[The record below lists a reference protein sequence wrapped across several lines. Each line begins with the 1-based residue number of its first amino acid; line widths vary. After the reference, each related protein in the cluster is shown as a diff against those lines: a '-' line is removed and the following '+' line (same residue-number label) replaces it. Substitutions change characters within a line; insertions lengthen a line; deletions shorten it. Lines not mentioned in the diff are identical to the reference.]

1 MSKRKRK
8 VLSVEDMIK
17 LKTMSSF
24 SLFTRKLK
32 DWDGLFYF
40 TLFVN
45 ESDTRSNVHYLS
57 SSENKAWK
65 KFGAPVSQRSWVQ
78 IPYRPEFF
86 SGLIFTTA
94 QVVYITASITFIH
107 VFICSSNIWLS
118 YILSRIFTLFD
129 RICRNFFLSSFS
141 SFRFWQLRDEKNK
154 ERERTTTK
162 LEMNKDNVRY
172 EYI

>member
-24 SLFTRKLK
+24 SLITRKLK

-40 TLFVN
+40 TLYVN

-65 KFGAPVSQRSWVQ
+65 KFGAPVSQRSGFKS
-78 IPYRPEFF
+78 RT
-86 SGLIFTTA
+86 GL
-94 QVVYITASITFIH
+94 
-107 VFICSSNIWLS
+107 
-118 YILSRIFTLFD
+118 
-129 RICRNFFLSSFS
+129 NFFQALFS
-141 SFRFWQLRDEKNK
+141 LLLK
-154 ERERTTTK
+154 
-162 LEMNKDNVRY
+162 
-172 EYI
+172 